1 MGRKEGWAGRERWA
15 ASGTGLKEE
24 REGRER
30 ENWRV
35 FFQTLFKLCKLNSNK
50 HKSTMQ
56 PKDDAQALV
65 AFKIAQNDILIIKR
79 LNLLDKLFI
88 SLENKN

>member
-1 MGRKEGWAGRERWA
+1 
-15 ASGTGLKEE
+15 
-24 REGRER
+24 
-30 ENWRV
+30 
-35 FFQTLFKLCKLNSNK
+35 
-50 HKSTMQ
+50 MQ